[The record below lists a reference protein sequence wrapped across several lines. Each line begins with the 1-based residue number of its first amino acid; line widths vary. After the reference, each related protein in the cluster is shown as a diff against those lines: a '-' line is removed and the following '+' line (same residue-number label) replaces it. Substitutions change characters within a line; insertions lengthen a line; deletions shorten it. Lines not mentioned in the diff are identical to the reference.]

1 MPKFK
6 GAIWDSFDALC
17 SKVITSK
24 IPTSASF
31 STGTEAL
38 LDVGV
43 KRKSVCVGGGGGHR
57 ETETDRQT
65 ETERQTETVTDRQR
79 CEC

>member
-17 SKVITSK
+17 SKIITSK

-31 STGTEAL
+31 STGMEAL
-38 LDVGV
+38 KLFWMWVL
-43 KRKSVCVGGGGGHR
+43 RERGGGHR

-65 ETERQTETVTDRQR
+65 DRKNDR
-79 CEC
+79 DSHR